1 MAVYFSDEWLYQNGF
16 TKMALHLPKWLY
28 FSVLLL
34 DKCILLVYNM
44 KDAFRSV
51 NYLFINV
58 FASFFSL
65 FHLEL

>member
-1 MAVYFSDEWLYQNGF
+1 MAVYFSDEWLYQN
-16 TKMALHLPKWLY
+16 Y